1 MKEILDSLIRRRDLT
16 EDAAAETF
24 DRIMEGQVTAAQL
37 GAFLTALKLKGETAD
52 ELTGAARSMRRHAV
66 LVDVRGLPVV
76 DTCGTGGD
84 ASGSFNI
91 STAAALVAAGAG
103 VPVAKHG
110 NRSITSRCGSADVLE
125 QLGVNLEAPPEAMEE
140 SLVETGLAF
149 LFAPKLH
156 PAMKHAMGPRRELG
170 FRTIF
175 NLLGPLTNP
184 AGAKAQVL
192 GVFAPELTEMFAEV
206 LRRLGSRHVLVVHGL
221 DGMDELTTVTR
232 SRISE
237 LKDGRIRTYELDPL
251 ALGSAYAKP
260 QDLAGGDPE
269 ANAAILRG
277 ILAGEPGA
285 PREIVCL
292 NAAAAL
298 IAADRASGFEEGL
311 ELARRAIDTGRAAA
325 VLAALIAK
333 TRGPGD

>member
-37 GAFLTALKLKGETAD
+37 GAFLTALKLKGETVD

-110 NRSITSRCGSADVLE
+110 NRSVTSRCGSADVLE

>member
-1 MKEILDSLIRRRDLT
+1 MKDFLAQVVQRRNLS
-16 EDAAAETF
+16 EQAAATAF
-24 DRIMEGQVTAAQL
+24 DLIMDGQATPAQL
-37 GAFLTALKLKGETAD
+37 GALLTALKLKGETVD
-52 ELTGAARSMRRHAV
+52 ELSGAAQSMRRHAV
-66 LVDVRGLPVV
+66 FVDPRGRPVI

-84 ASGSFNI
+84 SSGTFNI
-91 STAAALVAAGAG
+91 STAAAIVAAGAG

-110 NRSITSRCGSADVLE
+110 NRSVTSRCGSADVLE
-125 QLGVNLEAPPEAMEE
+125 KLGVNLEAPTEVMEE
-140 SLVETGLAF
+140 SLAEVGLAF

-184 AGAKAQVL
+184 SGARAQVL

-206 LRRLGSRHVLVVHGL
+206 LRRLGSRHVLVVHGH
-221 DGMDELTTVTR
+221 DGLDELTTVTR

-237 LKDGRIRTYELDPL
+237 LKDGRIRTYDFDPL
-251 ALGSAYAKP
+251 PLVGAYATP

-269 ANAAILRG
+269 ANAAIVRR
-277 ILAGEPGA
+277 ILDGEPG
-285 PREIVCL
+285 PRREIACL

-298 IAADRASGFEEGL
+298 VAADKAAGLEEGL
-311 ELARRAIDTGRAAA
+311 ALAHRSVDSGSARTK
-325 VLAALIAK
+325 LEALVAK
-333 TRGPGD
+333 TK

>member
-24 DRIMEGQVTAAQL
+24 DWIMEGQVTAAQL
-37 GAFLTALKLKGETAD
+37 GAFLTALKLKGETVD

-110 NRSITSRCGSADVLE
+110 NRSVTSRCGSADVLE

-311 ELARRAIDTGRAAA
+311 ESARRAIDTGRAAA

>member
-1 MKEILDSLIRRRDLT
+1 MKEILDRLVRGRDLT
-16 EDAAAETF
+16 EVESTETF
-24 DRIMEGQVTAAQL
+24 DRIMEGQITAAQL

-66 LVDVRGLPVV
+66 LVDVRGLSVV

-91 STAAALVAAGAG
+91 STAAALITAGAG

-110 NRSITSRCGSADVLE
+110 NRSVTSRCGSADVLE
-125 QLGVNLEAPPEAMEE
+125 RLGVNLEAPPEAMEE
-140 SLVETGLAF
+140 SLAETGLAF

-156 PAMKHAMGPRRELG
+156 LAMRHATGPRRELG
-170 FRTIF
+170 FRTVF

-221 DGMDELTTVTR
+221 DGLDELTTVTR
-232 SRISE
+232 SRVSE

-251 ALGSAYAKP
+251 ELLGAYATP
-260 QDLAGGDPE
+260 QDVSGGEPE
-269 ANAAILRG
+269 ANAAILRAL
-277 ILAGEPGA
+277 LAGEPGA
-285 PREIVCL
+285 PREIACL

-298 IAADRASGFEEGL
+298 IAADRVSGFEEGL
-311 ELARRAIDTGRAAA
+311 AMARRSIDTGRARA
-325 VLAALIAK
+325 VLSALIAK
-333 TRGPGD
+333 TQGAGG